1 MSVTVSAAQAAP
13 RSVCNIVCRL
23 CDQLLTPEEVDFPE
37 DLPEDADRAHP
48 ASVAACAPAYVSV
61 PCRVRSVRVPPHH
74 TTSASVAFT
83 SRARRER

>member
-83 SRARRER
+83 ARER